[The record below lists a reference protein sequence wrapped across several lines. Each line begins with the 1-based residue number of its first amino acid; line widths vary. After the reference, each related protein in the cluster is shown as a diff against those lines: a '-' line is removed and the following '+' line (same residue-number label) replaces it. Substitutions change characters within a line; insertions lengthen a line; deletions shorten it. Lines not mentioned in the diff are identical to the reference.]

1 MQADKNVHQC
11 PFAILIT
18 ATMVFPLLPAIGFV
32 SLTHKETQASYITRN
47 YITDHSECNHN
58 N

>member
-1 MQADKNVHQC
+1 
-11 PFAILIT
+11 
-18 ATMVFPLLPAIGFV
+18 MVFPLLPAIGFV